1 MEFVEPYESIYDEVK
16 AEEEFNSPPLP
27 PNRNPYLDVTSGY
40 EDLGQ
45 MSATNPYHQLQ
56 QTNTEDLNQEV
67 TNTDN
72 FTRTQL
78 SSNDFTQYEDYME
91 PVDTTY

>member
-1 MEFVEPYESIYDEVK
+1 MEFVEPYESIYDEIK

-45 MSATNPYHQLQ
+45 MSATNPYHQL
-56 QTNTEDLNQEV
+56 
-67 TNTDN
+67 
-72 FTRTQL
+72 
-78 SSNDFTQYEDYME
+78 
-91 PVDTTY
+91 